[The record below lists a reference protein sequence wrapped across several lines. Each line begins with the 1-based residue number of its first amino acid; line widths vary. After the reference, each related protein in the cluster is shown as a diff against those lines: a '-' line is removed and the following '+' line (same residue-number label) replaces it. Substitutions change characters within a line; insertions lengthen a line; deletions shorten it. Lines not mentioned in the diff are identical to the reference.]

1 MFLTKEKVICIKSN
15 PPAETWDY
23 FNDKTEIINLPKREN
38 VLAYP
43 IGTLGSKFDYLIE
56 PSCRT
61 AANKPEIAK
70 WATHMSIIANFL
82 EGKNDWLFVVED
94 NINVNDLTS
103 IVNTPGLTLFDSN
116 AGCYLIDRNT
126 AKAIQDNSRIYYAP
140 LTQVFQELAKLQI
153 IHINPSIEFPIIK
166 HPFLFTF
173 MPFFFVVLFFLACLY
188 IVFNP
193 SSPKTFFETIQTIK
207 TIKSIKSP
215 PLVFELKT

>member
-1 MFLTKEKVICIKSN
+1 MFLNKETVICIKSN
-15 PPAETWDY
+15 PPADTWDY

-43 IGTLGSKFDYLIE
+43 IGTLSSKFDYLVE

-61 AANKPEIAK
+61 SITQPEIAK
-70 WATHMSIIANFL
+70 WVTHMSIIGKFL
-82 EGKNDWLFVVED
+82 EGKTEWLFVVED
-94 NINVNDLTS
+94 HINVSDLT
-103 IVNTPGLTLFDSN
+103 IILENPGLTLFDNN
-116 AGCYLIDRNT
+116 AGSYLIDRNT

-140 LTQVFQELAKLQI
+140 LAQVFQELATLKI
-153 IHINPSIEFPIIK
+153 VNINPSTEFPIIK

-173 MPFFFVVLFFLACLY
+173 MPFFFVILFFLACLY

-193 SSPKTFFETIQTIK
+193 ISTEVVIK
-207 TIKSIKSP
+207 TIERP